1 MDLGVRRIETLTD
14 GMFAIIMTILVLELI
29 FPAMELK
36 SYEGGLIKFLE
47 NEISPIWGYYSGSFL
62 ILGLYWI
69 LHHYQFHYI
78 KRSDSVLLW
87 INILFLMFV
96 ALIPFFTVLLGSSDP
111 FAIGLY
117 VFNLLI
123 IQFLLL
129 IQWRYATSGH
139 RLVER
144 KIKPKVINLM
154 NTTLLIGIPLFLLAS
169 LVSFI
174 NFTLGQVI
182 LNITTWVYFFL
193 TVLGAR
199 HKKTPEW
206 IRRGIE
212 RVMKKK

>member
-1 MDLGVRRIETLTD
+1 
-14 GMFAIIMTILVLELI
+14 
-29 FPAMELK
+29 
-36 SYEGGLIKFLE
+36 
-47 NEISPIWGYYSGSFL
+47 
-62 ILGLYWI
+62 
-69 LHHYQFHYI
+69 
-78 KRSDSVLLW
+78 
-87 INILFLMFV
+87 MFV

-111 FAIGLY
+111 VAIGLY
-117 VFNLLI
+117 VFNLMF

-174 NFTLGQVI
+174 NINLGQVI
-182 LNITTWVYFFL
+182 LNISAWVYFFL

-206 IRRGIE
+206 IRRGFE